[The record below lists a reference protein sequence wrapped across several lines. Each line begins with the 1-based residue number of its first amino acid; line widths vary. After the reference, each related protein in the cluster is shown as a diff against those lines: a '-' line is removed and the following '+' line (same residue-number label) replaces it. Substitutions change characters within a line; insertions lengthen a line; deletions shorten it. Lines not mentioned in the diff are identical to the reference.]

1 MEDRV
6 YALLGIFGPL
16 IVYISI
22 LLSLVLS
29 PSFDWKSNA
38 LSDLGHAV
46 TSHVAPIFNLGLL
59 LAGLLM
65 MIYALTVFHKH
76 AKYSSFCLLVST
88 FFVQLLAVFNEV
100 YGSLH
105 YAVAV
110 PHFVMLSLTSIVY
123 TVEKRSVSALIAFIV
138 VMISWLLYGLGVFKV
153 GIAVPE
159 TVSKL
164 VVTWIIYSAIKIYII
179 KPDCS
184 SFNKKSTN
192 TL

>member
-1 MEDRV
+1 MEERV
-6 YALLGIFGPL
+6 YALFGVFGPL
-16 IVYISI
+16 LLYVSI

-29 PSFDWKSNA
+29 PWFSWESNA

-46 TSHVAPIFNLGLL
+46 TRDAAPIFNLGLL
-59 LAGLLM
+59 LAGFLM
-65 MIYALTVFHKH
+65 MIYALTVFQKH

-88 FFVQLLAVFNEV
+88 FLVQLLAVFNEV

-105 YAVAV
+105 YVVAV

-123 TVEKRSVSALIAFIV
+123 TVEKRSAVALSTFII
-138 VMISWLLYGLGVFKV
+138 VMFSWLLYGLNMFKI

-164 VVTWIIYSAIKIYII
+164 VLAWIMYSAIKIYIS
-179 KPDCS
+179 KPA
-184 SFNKKSTN
+184 
-192 TL
+192 